1 MGLRTEGPTLLIT
14 DLCIMSPDTATK
26 EFVVR
31 SLHPGV
37 TRGEVRQNTGWDIRF
52 DETLKET
59 PPPDVSQLE
68 ALRDLNART
77 AAAHGVAAAD

>member
-1 MGLRTEGPTLLIT
+1 MTSDPV
-14 DLCIMSPDTATK
+14 SN

-37 TRGEVRQNTGWDIRF
+37 TREQVRENTGWNIRF
-52 DETLKET
+52 AGTVEET
-59 PPPDVSQLE
+59 PPPNQVELE

-77 AAAHGVAAAD
+77 AAAHGVTLAD